1 MNQVT
6 EAVCGWINRLPDDE
20 RWVYVSTARED
31 AHTRLSDADGED
43 DGALS
48 GLVYES
54 VFRRPENLLPPLE
67 RELRQILGSECEM
80 DHIEWEAL
88 GRELL
93 GLTLVD

>member
-1 MNQVT
+1 MNEVT
-6 EAVCGWINRLPDDE
+6 QAVYRWIDRLPLDE

-43 DGALS
+43 DGALQ
-48 GLVYES
+48 GLVYEA
-54 VFRRPENLLPPLE
+54 VFRRPENLLPL
-67 RELRQILGSECEM
+67 RELELLRILGSECEM

-88 GRELL
+88 GRQLL